1 MFGSLSGERRTVG
14 ADFLI
19 YNNTGIPVRLA
30 MGEDT
35 HTHTHLNGKH
45 SCWGAKAHL
54 DHMNSQG
61 RTEIKVWIALHAS
74 NWATCNTHSHV
85 TACHVYFSS
94 FSANVKLILDF
105 LNRLILFLVYVQIVK
120 QISSQM
126 FPLAS
131 PGCSPAFILLVSF
144 PIHYRVVSASD
155 RHSWKWSPKN
165 THTRKPILSLHANRA

>member
-105 LNRLILFLVYVQIVK
+105 LNRLILFFSLCSDCQTDIVTNVPSC
-120 QISSQM
+120 IARLLSRFYPPRL
-126 FPLAS
+126 FP
-131 PGCSPAFILLVSF
+131 
-144 PIHYRVVSASD
+144 
-155 RHSWKWSPKN
+155 HSLQGGICIWQTQLEVKS
-165 THTRKPILSLHANRA
+165 